1 MRRKNMQNTTAAGA
15 AAGAPGFVWGSF
27 SAVLSRVFTSRV
39 SAPGF
44 ARPKARPLTKRLL
57 GVVLILGLSPLLVR
71 AQVGIVN
78 GLTQEKICKPGE
90 TFESYMRL
98 NNNGPKEETV
108 KIYQTDYSFSAD
120 GRTYYEKP
128 GKMSRSNA
136 AWITVGSKQV
146 TLPGLATMDV
156 KYSCKVPDDGNLVG
170 TYWSIIM
177 FEVIPP
183 AQRAKSDADKKE
195 IHFGVNQ
202 VMRYGVQI
210 VTHFGETGARS
221 LKFLGTKLLQGKDGK
236 TLQVEIENNGER
248 WLRPFSYVELY
259 TEKGEPAGK
268 IEGERWRIFPGTSV
282 RYKFDVSSLK
292 VGTYNA
298 LIVFDNKDASVFGV
312 QYKLNITQSAPPAAA
327 AASDKNAPEAGGTG
341 FAANTAVAGNVV
353 KK

>member
-1 MRRKNMQNTTAAGA
+1 MWKENMRNI
-15 AAGAPGFVWGSF
+15 
-27 SAVLSRVFTSRV
+27 
-39 SAPGF
+39 
-44 ARPKARPLTKRLL
+44 TKCFL
-57 GVVLILGLSPLLVR
+57 GVVLILALSPLLVR

-98 NNNGPKEETV
+98 KNNGPKEETV

-120 GRTYYEKP
+120 GKTYYETP

-146 TLPGLATMDV
+146 TIPGLATVDV
-156 KYSCKVPDDGNLVG
+156 KYSCKVPASESLVG

-183 AQRAKSDADKKE
+183 AQRAKSEADKKE

-210 VTHFGETGARS
+210 VTHLGETGARS
-221 LKFLGTKLLQGKDGK
+221 LKFLATELLQGKEGK
-236 TLQVEIENNGER
+236 TLQVDLENNGER

-259 TEKGEPAGK
+259 NEKGEPAGK
-268 IEGERWRIFPGTSV
+268 IEGDRWRIFPGTSV
-282 RYKFDVSSLK
+282 RYRFDVSSLK

-298 LIVFDNKDASVFGV
+298 LIVFDNKDASVFGA
-312 QYKLNITQSAPPAAA
+312 QYKLNVTQSAPPAAA
-327 AASDKNAPEAGGTG
+327 ASSAKNAPEAGGTG
-341 FAANTAVAGNVV
+341 FAANTAVAGNIV